1 MALTG
6 GFLHGIPAD
15 RPGCG
20 KNRCGGAFICLYYSE
35 MRLHSSRH
43 SFLICGM
50 ILFLSLNS
58 ALRGLV
64 FCFGSDGHR
73 AIESEHEGAC
83 RQARHLPADP
93 ANSRPH
99 QSIASERGLN
109 FFCRDVHF
117 HLDRLVTDN
126 ESRQKKRQS
135 TVFGNPLSF
144 HGMADVPDFGLD
156 DSRPYV
162 TDHDLIPLLGKNSIL
177 RC

>member
-1 MALTG
+1 
-6 GFLHGIPAD
+6 
-15 RPGCG
+15 
-20 KNRCGGAFICLYYSE
+20 
-35 MRLHSSRH
+35 
-43 SFLICGM
+43 M

-93 ANSRPH
+93 AESGPH
-99 QSIASERGLN
+99 LSIASERGMN

-117 HLDRLVTDN
+117 HLDRPVTGN
-126 ESRQKKRQS
+126 ESRQNKRQAS
-135 TVFGNPLSF
+135 PFGHPLPF
-144 HGMADVPDFGLD
+144 HGMADVPDFGFE
-156 DSRPYV
+156 DSRLFVP
-162 TDHDLIPLLGKNSIL
+162 DHGLMPLLRKNSIL